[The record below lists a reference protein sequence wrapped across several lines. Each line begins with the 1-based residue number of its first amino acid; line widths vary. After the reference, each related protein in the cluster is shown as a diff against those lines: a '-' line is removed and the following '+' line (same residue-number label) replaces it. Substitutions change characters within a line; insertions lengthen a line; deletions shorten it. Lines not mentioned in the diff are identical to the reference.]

1 MNIRGIDLNL
11 NLNNYTKFGHKY
23 NDDTKKL
30 NDNDEHNSK
39 SLKMNTKNRNSIL
52 DNLNKVKENLLKQK
66 QELQEKQLE
75 PEELKEKLKSLNEE
89 IRDIEREIL
98 EAQIIE
104 EEKEKQKLEE
114 KNKANTKN
122 EYNDEEKDGVIV
134 SGSLIELIESNS
146 KLENAKA
153 LKSTKA
159 TLKLELS
166 YLETI
171 ENIDI
176 AEDSYIAKQMKKL
189 RHGISGLD
197 KKINSEISK
206 SNTNKVYNKEINIE
220 NQEENNTS
228 NEKNDNNN
236 KQLNI
241 EA

>member
-11 NLNNYTKFGHKY
+11 NNYTNFGLKY
-23 NDDTKKL
+23 NNDTKKL
-30 NDNDEHNSK
+30 NNNDEHNSK
-39 SLKMNTKNRNSIL
+39 SLKMNTKNSNSIL

-66 QELQEKQLE
+66 QELQDKQLE
-75 PEELKEKLKSLNEE
+75 PEELKERLKSLNKE
-89 IRDIEREIL
+89 IRDIEREIQQ
-98 EAQIIE
+98 AQIIE
-104 EEKEKQKLEE
+104 KEKEKQKLEE

-153 LKSTKA
+153 LQSTKA
-159 TLKLELS
+159 NLKLELS

-171 ENIDI
+171 DNIDI

-189 RHGISGLD
+189 RTGILGLD

-206 SNTNKVYNKEINIE
+206 SNTNKIYYKEINIE